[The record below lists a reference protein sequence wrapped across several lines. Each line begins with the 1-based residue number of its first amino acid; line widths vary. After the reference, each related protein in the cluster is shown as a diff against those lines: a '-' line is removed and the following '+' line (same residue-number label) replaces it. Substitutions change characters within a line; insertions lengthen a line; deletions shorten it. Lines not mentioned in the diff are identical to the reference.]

1 MIVFAHAAQLMYS
14 DCGYPK
20 FMGPLMLGNSTIF
33 FALFANFYYQ
43 NFIRN
48 KNKKAAVQKTVKAE

>member
-1 MIVFAHAAQLMYS
+1 MIVFAHAAQLMYN

-20 FMGPLMLGNSTIF
+20 FMGPLMLCNSTIF

-43 NFIRN
+43 NFMR
-48 KNKKAAVQKTVKAE
+48 NKKAAAQKTVKAE